1 MAGSE
6 GTFQE
11 NYHFCIRGYLREK
24 GIRYFKEYNLQN
36 KNGTFSISRWFYTD
50 VAQPTHMDLMSI
62 LNKQKVLK
70 FAKHRALLETINTCY
85 WFPHSKENNYRFRNI
100 KKSRQIHI

>member
-6 GTFQE
+6 GTLQE
-11 NYHFCIRGYLREK
+11 YYHFCIQGYLREK
-24 GIRYFKEYNLQN
+24 GIRYFEKYNRQH

-50 VAQPTHMDLMSI
+50 VAQPTNMDLIRI

-70 FAKHRALLETINTCY
+70 FAKHKALLETVNKCS
-85 WFPHSKENNYRFRNI
+85 WFPIRKKIMTCRNI
-100 KKSRQIHI
+100 IKS

>member
-6 GTFQE
+6 GTLQE
-11 NYHFCIRGYLREK
+11 NYHFCIQGYLWEK
-24 GIRYFKEYNLQN
+24 GIQYFKKYNLQH

-50 VAQPTHMDLMSI
+50 VAQPTNMDLMRI

-70 FAKHRALLETINTCY
+70 FAKHRALLEMVNKC
-85 WFPHSKENNYRFRNI
+85 FGSPF
-100 KKSRQIHI
+100 